1 MLHAIMATSTSEW
14 TTTASLST
22 LVSVSDASTEESALD
37 AIDNRHRC
45 CCSTV
50 DGEDEET
57 TILAATANE
66 QSVMK
71 TSSLAAGVIHHDG
84 QHQQHEEDDQRGAEE
99 MVVVVDNNECKGF
112 SETKNT
118 VFKFLRLK
126 KKFVDYRLCHKMEGI
141 QSK

>member
-1 MLHAIMATSTSEW
+1 MATSTSEW

-22 LVSVSDASTEESALD
+22 LVSVSHASTEESALD
-37 AIDNRHRC
+37 SIDNRHRC

-71 TSSLAAGVIHHDG
+71 TSSLAASVT

-99 MVVVVDNNECKGF
+99 MVVVVVDNNECKGF